1 MTTPDHEASNE
12 ARRQETE
19 QLLRKA
25 LHQHAQ
31 RVEPSPDAFFKINQR
46 IARKE
51 ERLKLPAM
59 LRVRLQ
65 PSMVASIVLLIALT
79 VVTTLLL
86 TRDDNSSQPV
96 NVASPPSSAAPEPQE
111 NPPVSQPANPVTD
124 RGERGGP
131 GEQEGQGRQESQGQP
146 GSGEG
151 QSEPGGQVVTGPAP
165 DNTPTSPPAVSPPA
179 AATTL
184 APTAEELPA
193 AEPPPAP
200 DLAYAIRP
208 LQVASKGQVIV
219 YKDHDTSSEQ
229 LGVIPVSSEGG
240 DYLATGIRATDYD
253 GNNWSEVRLPD
264 GETGWVGLETVA
276 IVPAAFSAADESAV
290 IMAGYHLLSIVAANE
305 SANEIESTGDE
316 AAAGETAAPDIFLPN
331 TSLTVS
337 SRGVYVASVVGAG
350 NVYGRYSPSEF
361 LEAFGAEDAAE
372 TQPSVASL
380 YSQLACLAGNAD
392 VIYGSDSDIAPPAAM
407 QVLPYVAITSI
418 NPDNDCRV
426 LVYFDYLR
434 GQAEIIGFSVH
445 N

>member
-1 MTTPDHEASNE
+1 MTTPDHE

-19 QLLRKA
+19 QLLHKA

-86 TRDDNSSQPV
+86 TRDDNPSQPV
-96 NVASPPSSAAPEPQE
+96 DVASTPSSAAPEPQE

-124 RGERGGP
+124 PAPDEQGGP
-131 GEQEGQGRQESQGQP
+131 GEQEGQGEP
-146 GSGEG
+146 GSREG
-151 QSEPGGQVVTGPAP
+151 QGDPGGQVVISPSP
-165 DNTPTSPPAVSPPA
+165 DNTPDTTSEPTSPPATAP
-179 AATTL
+179 
-184 APTAEELPA
+184 APTTTVEEPLTA
-193 AEPPPAP
+193 DPPPP
-200 DLAYAIRP
+200 SELSYAIRP

-229 LGVIPVSSEGG
+229 LGVIPVSSGAD
-240 DYLATGIRATDYD
+240 DYLATGIRATDYN
-253 GNNWSEVRLPD
+253 GNHWSEVRLPT

-276 IVPAAFSAADESAV
+276 IVPSALSEADEGSMIA
-290 IMAGYHLLSIVAANE
+290 AGYQLLGVVAANE
-305 SANEIESTGDE
+305 IAEEDASEAN
-316 AAAGETAAPDIFLPN
+316 IFLPN
-331 TSLTVS
+331 TSLNVS
-337 SRGVYVASVVGAG
+337 SRGVYVASVFGPGA
-350 NVYGRYSPSEF
+350 VYGRYSPSEF
-361 LEAFGAEDAAE
+361 LEAFGAEEAAAN
-372 TQPSVASL
+372 QPSIASL

-392 VIYGSDSDIAPPAAM
+392 VVSGSVSDIAPPAAM
-407 QVLPYVAITSI
+407 QVLPYVAITSPEPG
-418 NPDNDCRV
+418 NACRV

>member
-1 MTTPDHEASNE
+1 MTTPDHE

-19 QLLRKA
+19 QLLHKA

-86 TRDDNSSQPV
+86 TRDDSPSQPV
-96 NVASPPSSAAPEPQE
+96 DVASTPSSAAPEPQE
-111 NPPVSQPANPVTD
+111 NPPVSQPANPEPD
-124 RGERGGP
+124 PAPDEQGGP
-131 GEQEGQGRQESQGQP
+131 GEQEGP
-146 GSGEG
+146 GSQERQDGTGSLEG
-151 QSEPGGQVVTGPAP
+151 QGDPGGQVVTVPAP
-165 DNTPTSPPAVSPPA
+165 PNTPDTTSDPTSPPATAP
-179 AATTL
+179 
-184 APTAEELPA
+184 APTTTVEEPLTTD
-193 AEPPPAP
+193 PPPP
-200 DLAYAIRP
+200 SELSYAIRP

-240 DYLATGIRATDYD
+240 DYLATGIRATDYN
-253 GNNWSEVRLPD
+253 GNHWSEVRLPT

-276 IVPAAFSAADESAV
+276 IVPSALSEADEGSMIA
-290 IMAGYHLLSIVAANE
+290 AGYQLLGVVAANE
-305 SANEIESTGDE
+305 IAAEDASEAN
-316 AAAGETAAPDIFLPN
+316 IFLPN
-331 TSLTVS
+331 TSLNVS
-337 SRGVYVASVVGAG
+337 SRGVYVASVFGPGA
-350 NVYGRYSPSEF
+350 VYGRYSPSEF
-361 LEAFGAEDAAE
+361 LEAFGAEEAAAN
-372 TQPSVASL
+372 QPSIASL

-392 VIYGSDSDIAPPAAM
+392 VVSESVSDIAPPAAM
-407 QVLPYVAITSI
+407 QVLPYVAITSPEPG
-418 NPDNDCRV
+418 NACRV

>member
-1 MTTPDHEASNE
+1 MTTPDHE

-19 QLLRKA
+19 QLLHKA

-86 TRDDNSSQPV
+86 TRDDNPSQPV
-96 NVASPPSSAAPEPQE
+96 DVASTPSSTAPEPQE
-111 NPPVSQPANPVTD
+111 NPPVTQPANPEPD
-124 RGERGGP
+124 PAPDEQGGP
-131 GEQEGQGRQESQGQP
+131 GEQEEPGSQERQDGTGNREGQGD
-146 GSGEG
+146 
-151 QSEPGGQVVTGPAP
+151 PGGQVVTVPAP
-165 DNTPTSPPAVSPPA
+165 DNTPDTTSEPTSPPATAPAPTTTVEEPPA
-179 AATTL
+179 TD
-184 APTAEELPA
+184 
-193 AEPPPAP
+193 PPPPP

-240 DYLATGIRATDYD
+240 DYLATGIRATDYN
-253 GNNWSEVRLPD
+253 GNHWSEVRLPT

-276 IVPAAFSAADESAV
+276 IVPSALSEADEGSMIA
-290 IMAGYHLLSIVAANE
+290 AGYHLLGVVAANE
-305 SANEIESTGDE
+305 IAAEDASEAN
-316 AAAGETAAPDIFLPN
+316 IFLPN
-331 TSLTVS
+331 TSLNVS
-337 SRGVYVASVVGAG
+337 SRGVYVASVFGPGA
-350 NVYGRYSPSEF
+350 VYGRYSPSEF
-361 LEAFGAEDAAE
+361 LEAFGAEEAAAN
-372 TQPSVASL
+372 QPSIASL

-392 VIYGSDSDIAPPAAM
+392 VVSGSVSDIAPPAAM
-407 QVLPYVAITSI
+407 QVLPYVAITSPEPG
-418 NPDNDCRV
+418 NACRV

-445 N
+445 S

>member
-1 MTTPDHEASNE
+1 MTTPDHEARN
-12 ARRQETE
+12 QETE

-86 TRDDNSSQPV
+86 TRDDNPSQPV
-96 NVASPPSSAAPEPQE
+96 NVASTPSSAAPEPQE
-111 NPPVSQPANPVTD
+111 TPPVTQPANPAPGPAPD
-124 RGERGGP
+124 ERSGP
-131 GEQEGQGRQESQGQP
+131 GEQEEPGSQGETGSREGQG
-146 GSGEG
+146 
-151 QSEPGGQVVTGPAP
+151 EPGGQVVTGPAP
-165 DNTPTSPPAVSPPA
+165 DNTPVPTSEPTSPPATAPA
-179 AATTL
+179 PTTTVEEPATTD
-184 APTAEELPA
+184 P
-193 AEPPPAP
+193 PPPA

-208 LQVASKGQVIV
+208 LQVASKGQVVV

-229 LGVIPVSSEGG
+229 LGVIPVSSGAD
-240 DYLATGIRATDYD
+240 DYLATGIRATDYN
-253 GNNWSEVRLPD
+253 GNHWSEVRLPD

-276 IVPAAFSAADESAV
+276 IVPSALSEADEGSMIA
-290 IMAGYHLLSIVAANE
+290 AGYHLLGVVAANE
-305 SANEIESTGDE
+305 IADSEEDASEAN
-316 AAAGETAAPDIFLPN
+316 IFLPN
-331 TSLTVS
+331 TSLNVS
-337 SRGVYVASVVGAG
+337 SRGVYVASVFGPGA
-350 NVYGRYSPSEF
+350 VYGRYSPSEF
-361 LEAFGAEDAAE
+361 LEAFGAEEAAAN
-372 TQPSVASL
+372 QPSIASL
-380 YSQLACLAGNAD
+380 YSQLVCLAGNAD
-392 VIYGSDSDIAPPAAM
+392 VVSGSGSDIAPPAAM
-407 QVLPYVAITSI
+407 QVLPYVAITSPEPG
-418 NPDNDCRV
+418 NACRV

>member
-1 MTTPDHEASNE
+1 MTTPDHE

-19 QLLRKA
+19 QLLHKA

-96 NVASPPSSAAPEPQE
+96 NVASTPSSAAPEPQE
-111 NPPVSQPANPVTD
+111 NPPVTQPANPEPGPVSQ
-124 RGERGGP
+124 GP
-131 GEQEGQGRQESQGQP
+131 GEQEGQNEPGAQEGQGET
-146 GSGEG
+146 GSREG

-165 DNTPTSPPAVSPPA
+165 DNTPVPTPEPTSPPSTAPAPTTTAEEPPA
-179 AATTL
+179 AD
-184 APTAEELPA
+184 P
-193 AEPPPAP
+193 PPPA

-208 LQVASKGQVIV
+208 LQVASKGQVVV

-229 LGVIPVSSEGG
+229 LGVIPVSSGAD
-240 DYLATGIRATDYD
+240 DYLATGIRATDYN
-253 GNNWSEVRLPD
+253 GNHWSEVRLPT

-276 IVPAAFSAADESAV
+276 IVPSALSEADEGSMIA
-290 IMAGYHLLSIVAANE
+290 AGYHLLGVVAANE
-305 SANEIESTGDE
+305 IAEEDASEAN
-316 AAAGETAAPDIFLPN
+316 IFLPN
-331 TSLTVS
+331 TSLNVS
-337 SRGVYVASVVGAG
+337 SRGVYVASVFGPGA
-350 NVYGRYSPSEF
+350 VYGRYSPSEF
-361 LEAFGAEDAAE
+361 LEAFGADEAAAN
-372 TQPSVASL
+372 QPSIASL

-392 VIYGSDSDIAPPAAM
+392 VVSGSVSDIAPPAAM
-407 QVLPYVAITSI
+407 QVLPYVAITSPEPG
-418 NPDNDCRV
+418 NSCRV

>member
-1 MTTPDHEASNE
+1 MTTPDHE

-19 QLLRKA
+19 QLLHKA

-86 TRDDNSSQPV
+86 TRDDNPSQPV
-96 NVASPPSSAAPEPQE
+96 DVASTPSSAAPEPQE
-111 NPPVSQPANPVTD
+111 NPPVSQPANPEPD
-124 RGERGGP
+124 LAPDEQGGP
-131 GEQEGQGRQESQGQP
+131 GEQEGQGDPGSQGET
-146 GSGEG
+146 GSREG
-151 QSEPGGQVVTGPAP
+151 QGDPGGQVITAPAP
-165 DNTPTSPPAVSPPA
+165 DNTPDTTSEPTSPPATAP
-179 AATTL
+179 
-184 APTAEELPA
+184 APTTTVEEPLTA
-193 AEPPPAP
+193 DPPPP
-200 DLAYAIRP
+200 SDLAYAIRP

-240 DYLATGIRATDYD
+240 DYLATGIRATDYN
-253 GNNWSEVRLPD
+253 GNHWSEVRLPT

-276 IVPAAFSAADESAV
+276 IVPSALSEADEGSMIA
-290 IMAGYHLLSIVAANE
+290 AGYQLLGVVAANE
-305 SANEIESTGDE
+305 IAAEDASEAN
-316 AAAGETAAPDIFLPN
+316 IFLPN
-331 TSLTVS
+331 TSLNVS
-337 SRGVYVASVVGAG
+337 SRGVYVASVFGPGA
-350 NVYGRYSPSEF
+350 VYGRYSPSEF
-361 LEAFGAEDAAE
+361 LEAFGAEEAAAN
-372 TQPSVASL
+372 QPSIASL

-392 VIYGSDSDIAPPAAM
+392 VVSGSVSDIAPPAAM
-407 QVLPYVAITSI
+407 QVLPYVAITSPEPG
-418 NPDNDCRV
+418 NACRV

>member
-1 MTTPDHEASNE
+1 MTTPDHE

-19 QLLRKA
+19 QLLHKA

-86 TRDDNSSQPV
+86 TRDDNPSQPV
-96 NVASPPSSAAPEPQE
+96 DVASTPSSATPEPQE
-111 NPPVSQPANPVTD
+111 NPPVSQPANPEPD
-124 RGERGGP
+124 PAPDEQGGP
-131 GEQEGQGRQESQGQP
+131 GEQEGQSEP
-146 GSGEG
+146 GSQSELGSREG
-151 QSEPGGQVVTGPAP
+151 QGDPGGQVITAPAP
-165 DNTPTSPPAVSPPA
+165 DNTPDTTSEPTSPPATAPAPTTTVEEPPA
-179 AATTL
+179 TD
-184 APTAEELPA
+184 
-193 AEPPPAP
+193 PPPP
-200 DLAYAIRP
+200 SELSYAIRP

-229 LGVIPVSSEGG
+229 LGVIPVSSGAD
-240 DYLATGIRATDYD
+240 DYLATGIRATDYN
-253 GNNWSEVRLPD
+253 GNHWSEVRLPT

-276 IVPAAFSAADESAV
+276 IVPSALSEADEGSMIA
-290 IMAGYHLLSIVAANE
+290 AGYQLLGVVAANE
-305 SANEIESTGDE
+305 IAEEDASEAN
-316 AAAGETAAPDIFLPN
+316 IFLPN
-331 TSLTVS
+331 TSLNVS
-337 SRGVYVASVVGAG
+337 SRGVYVASVFGPGA
-350 NVYGRYSPSEF
+350 VYGRYSPSEF
-361 LEAFGAEDAAE
+361 LEAFGAEEAAAN
-372 TQPSVASL
+372 QPSIASL

-392 VIYGSDSDIAPPAAM
+392 VVSGSVSDIAPPAAM
-407 QVLPYVAITSI
+407 QVLPYVAITSPEPG
-418 NPDNDCRV
+418 NACRV

>member
-1 MTTPDHEASNE
+1 MKQDTLTMTTPDHE

-19 QLLRKA
+19 QLLHKA

-96 NVASPPSSAAPEPQE
+96 DVASTPSSVAPEPQE
-111 NPPVSQPANPVTD
+111 PPPVTQPANPVTD
-124 RGERGGP
+124 PAPDEQGGP
-131 GEQEGQGRQESQGQP
+131 GEQEGQGEP
-146 GSGEG
+146 GSQSEPGSREG
-151 QSEPGGQVVTGPAP
+151 QGDPGGQVVTAPAP
-165 DNTPTSPPAVSPPA
+165 DNTPDTTSEPTSPPATAPAPTTTVEEPPA
-179 AATTL
+179 TD
-184 APTAEELPA
+184 
-193 AEPPPAP
+193 PPPP
-200 DLAYAIRP
+200 SELSYAIRP
-208 LQVASKGQVIV
+208 LQVASKGQVTV
-219 YKDHDTSSEQ
+219 SKDHDTSSEQ
-229 LGVIPVSSEGG
+229 LGLIPVSSEGG
-240 DYLATGIRATDYD
+240 DYLATGIRATDYN
-253 GNNWSEVRLPD
+253 GNHWSEVRLPT

-276 IVPAAFSAADESAV
+276 IVPSALSEADEGSMIA
-290 IMAGYHLLSIVAANE
+290 AGYQLLGVVAANE
-305 SANEIESTGDE
+305 IAAEDASEAN
-316 AAAGETAAPDIFLPN
+316 IFLPN
-331 TSLTVS
+331 TSLNVS
-337 SRGVYVASVVGAG
+337 SRGVYVASVFGPGA
-350 NVYGRYSPSEF
+350 VYGRYSPSEF
-361 LEAFGAEDAAE
+361 LEAFGAEEAAAN
-372 TQPSVASL
+372 QPSIASL

-392 VIYGSDSDIAPPAAM
+392 VVSGSVSDIAPPAAM
-407 QVLPYVAITSI
+407 QVLPYVAITSPEPG
-418 NPDNDCRV
+418 NACRV

>member
-1 MTTPDHEASNE
+1 MTTPDHE

-19 QLLRKA
+19 QLLHKA

-86 TRDDNSSQPV
+86 TRDDNPSQPV
-96 NVASPPSSAAPEPQE
+96 DVASTPSSAAPEPQE
-111 NPPVSQPANPVTD
+111 NPPVTQPANPEPGPAPD
-124 RGERGGP
+124 EQGGP
-131 GEQEGQGRQESQGQP
+131 GEQEGQGEPGSQGEP
-146 GSGEG
+146 GNREG
-151 QSEPGGQVVTGPAP
+151 QGDPGGQVVTVPAP
-165 DNTPTSPPAVSPPA
+165 DNTPDTTSEPTSPPATAP
-179 AATTL
+179 
-184 APTAEELPA
+184 APTTTVEEPLTA
-193 AEPPPAP
+193 DPPPP
-200 DLAYAIRP
+200 SELSYAIRP

-219 YKDHDTSSEQ
+219 YKDHDISSEQ

-240 DYLATGIRATDYD
+240 DYLATGIRATDYN
-253 GNNWSEVRLPD
+253 GNHWSEVRLPT

-276 IVPAAFSAADESAV
+276 IVPSALSEADEGSMIA
-290 IMAGYHLLSIVAANE
+290 AGYQLLGVVAANE
-305 SANEIESTGDE
+305 IAEEDASEAN
-316 AAAGETAAPDIFLPN
+316 IFLPN
-331 TSLTVS
+331 TSLNVS
-337 SRGVYVASVVGAG
+337 SRGVYVASVFGPGA
-350 NVYGRYSPSEF
+350 VYGRYSPSEF
-361 LEAFGAEDAAE
+361 LEAFGAEAAAAN
-372 TQPSVASL
+372 QPSIASL

-392 VIYGSDSDIAPPAAM
+392 VVSGSVSDIAPPAAM
-407 QVLPYVAITSI
+407 QVLPYVAITSPEPG
-418 NPDNDCRV
+418 NACRV

-445 N
+445 S

>member
-1 MTTPDHEASNE
+1 MTTDHEARANS
-12 ARRQETE
+12 QETE
-19 QLLRKA
+19 QLLRQA

-51 ERLKLPAM
+51 EGFKLPAM

-96 NVASPPSSAAPEPQE
+96 DIASTPSSVAPEPQE
-111 NPPVSQPANPVTD
+111 NPPVSQPANPATD

-165 DNTPTSPPAVSPPA
+165 ANTPTSPPATSPPA
-179 AATTL
+179 STTP
-184 APTAEELPA
+184 APTAEESPTTD
-193 AEPPPAP
+193 PPPP
-200 DLAYAIRP
+200 SDLAYAIRP

-392 VIYGSDSDIAPPAAM
+392 VVSGSVSDIAPPAAM

>member
-1 MTTPDHEASNE
+1 MTTPDHE

-19 QLLRKA
+19 QLLHKA

-86 TRDDNSSQPV
+86 TRDDNPSQPV
-96 NVASPPSSAAPEPQE
+96 DVASTPSSTAPEPQE
-111 NPPVSQPANPVTD
+111 NPPVSQPANPEPD
-124 RGERGGP
+124 PAPDEQGGP
-131 GEQEGQGRQESQGQP
+131 GEQEGQGDPGSQGEP
-146 GSGEG
+146 GSREG
-151 QSEPGGQVVTGPAP
+151 QGDPGGQVITAPAP
-165 DNTPTSPPAVSPPA
+165 DNTPDTTSEPTSPPATAPAPTTTVEEPPA
-179 AATTL
+179 TD
-184 APTAEELPA
+184 
-193 AEPPPAP
+193 PPPP
-200 DLAYAIRP
+200 SELSYAIRP

-240 DYLATGIRATDYD
+240 DYLATGIRATDYN
-253 GNNWSEVRLPD
+253 GNHWTEVRLPT

-276 IVPAAFSAADESAV
+276 IVPSALSEADEGSMIA
-290 IMAGYHLLSIVAANE
+290 AGYQLLGVVAANE
-305 SANEIESTGDE
+305 IAEEDASEAN
-316 AAAGETAAPDIFLPN
+316 IFLPN
-331 TSLTVS
+331 TSLNVS
-337 SRGVYVASVVGAG
+337 SRGVYVASVFGPGA
-350 NVYGRYSPSEF
+350 VYGRYSPSEF
-361 LEAFGAEDAAE
+361 LEAFGAEEAAAN
-372 TQPSVASL
+372 QPSIASL

-392 VIYGSDSDIAPPAAM
+392 VVSGSVSDIVPPAAM
-407 QVLPYVAITSI
+407 QVLPYVAITSPEPG
-418 NPDNDCRV
+418 NACRV

-445 N
+445 S

>member
-96 NVASPPSSAAPEPQE
+96 NVASPPSSAAPELQE

-124 RGERGGP
+124 PAPDERSEP
-131 GEQEGQGRQESQGQP
+131 GNQAEPSRQGSQGES
-146 GSGEG
+146 GSREG

-208 LQVASKGQVIV
+208 LQVASKGQVII
-219 YKDHDTSSEQ
+219 YRDHDTASEQ
-229 LGVIPVSSEGG
+229 IGTIPVSSEEA

-253 GNNWSEVRLPD
+253 GNHWSEVRLPS
-264 GETGWVGLETVA
+264 GETGWVELETVA
-276 IVPAAFSAADESAV
+276 IMPAVVSPADEGVV
-290 IMAGYHLLSIVAANE
+290 IMAGYQLLSTV
-305 SANEIESTGDE
+305 SANEIAEEDASE
-316 AAAGETAAPDIFLPN
+316 ANIFLPN

-337 SRGVYVASVVGAG
+337 SRGVYVASVVGPG
-350 NVYGRYSPSEF
+350 VVYGRYSPSEF
-361 LEAFGAEDAAE
+361 LEAFGAEEAAE
-372 TQPSVASL
+372 TQPSIASL

-418 NPDNDCRV
+418 NPDNACRV

>member
-1 MTTPDHEASNE
+1 MTTPDHE

-19 QLLRKA
+19 QLLHKA

-96 NVASPPSSAAPEPQE
+96 DVASTPSSVAPEPQE
-111 NPPVSQPANPVTD
+111 NPPVTQPANPEPGPAPD
-124 RGERGGP
+124 ERSGP
-131 GEQEGQGRQESQGQP
+131 GEQEEPGSQGETGSREGQGD
-146 GSGEG
+146 
-151 QSEPGGQVVTGPAP
+151 PGGQVVTGTAP
-165 DNTPTSPPAVSPPA
+165 DNAPVTTPEPTSPPPTAPAPTTTVEEPPA
-179 AATTL
+179 AD
-184 APTAEELPA
+184 P
-193 AEPPPAP
+193 PPPA

-229 LGVIPVSSEGG
+229 LGVIPVSSGAD
-240 DYLATGIRATDYD
+240 DYLATGIRATDYN
-253 GNNWSEVRLPD
+253 GNHWSEVRLPT

-276 IVPAAFSAADESAV
+276 IVPSALSEADEGSMIA
-290 IMAGYHLLSIVAANE
+290 AGYHLLGVVAANE
-305 SANEIESTGDE
+305 IADSEEDASEAN
-316 AAAGETAAPDIFLPN
+316 IFLPN
-331 TSLTVS
+331 TSLNVS
-337 SRGVYVASVVGAG
+337 SRGVYVASVFGPGA
-350 NVYGRYSPSEF
+350 VYGRYSPSEF
-361 LEAFGAEDAAE
+361 LEAFGADEAAAN
-372 TQPSVASL
+372 QPSIASL

-392 VIYGSDSDIAPPAAM
+392 VVSGSGSDIAPPAAM
-407 QVLPYVAITSI
+407 QVLPYVAITSAEPG
-418 NPDNDCRV
+418 NACRV

>member
-1 MTTPDHEASNE
+1 MTTPDHE

-19 QLLRKA
+19 QLLHKA

-96 NVASPPSSAAPEPQE
+96 DVASTPSSAAPEPQE
-111 NPPVSQPANPVTD
+111 NPPVTQPENPATD
-124 RGERGGP
+124 PVPDERGGP
-131 GEQEGQGRQESQGQP
+131 GEQEGP
-146 GSGEG
+146 GSQERQDGTGSLEG
-151 QSEPGGQVVTGPAP
+151 QGDPGGQVVTVPAP
-165 DNTPTSPPAVSPPA
+165 PNTPGTTSDPTSPPATAP
-179 AATTL
+179 
-184 APTAEELPA
+184 APTTTVEEPLTADP
-193 AEPPPAP
+193 PPPA

-219 YKDHDTSSEQ
+219 YKDHDISSEQ

-240 DYLATGIRATDYD
+240 DYLATGIRATDYN
-253 GNNWSEVRLPD
+253 GNHWSEVRLPT

-276 IVPAAFSAADESAV
+276 IVPSALSEADEGSMIA
-290 IMAGYHLLSIVAANE
+290 AGYQLLGVVAANE
-305 SANEIESTGDE
+305 IAAEDASEAN
-316 AAAGETAAPDIFLPN
+316 IFLPN
-331 TSLTVS
+331 TSLNVS
-337 SRGVYVASVVGAG
+337 SRGVYVASVFGPGA
-350 NVYGRYSPSEF
+350 VYGRYSPSEF
-361 LEAFGAEDAAE
+361 LEAFGAEEAAAN
-372 TQPSVASL
+372 QPSIASL

-392 VIYGSDSDIAPPAAM
+392 VVSGSVSDIAPPAAM
-407 QVLPYVAITSI
+407 QVLPYVAITSPEPG
-418 NPDNDCRV
+418 NACRV

-445 N
+445 S

>member
-1 MTTPDHEASNE
+1 MTTPDHE

-19 QLLRKA
+19 QLLHKA

-86 TRDDNSSQPV
+86 TRDDNPSQPV
-96 NVASPPSSAAPEPQE
+96 DVASTPSSAAPEPQE
-111 NPPVSQPANPVTD
+111 NPPATQPANPVTD
-124 RGERGGP
+124 PAPDEQGGP
-131 GEQEGQGRQESQGQP
+131 GEQEGQGEP
-146 GSGEG
+146 GS
-151 QSEPGGQVVTGPAP
+151 QSEPGSREGQGDPGGQVITAPAP
-165 DNTPTSPPAVSPPA
+165 DNTPDTTSEPTSPPATAPAPTTTVEEPPA
-179 AATTL
+179 TD
-184 APTAEELPA
+184 
-193 AEPPPAP
+193 PPPP
-200 DLAYAIRP
+200 SELSYAIRP

-240 DYLATGIRATDYD
+240 DYLATGIRATDYN
-253 GNNWSEVRLPD
+253 GNHWSEVRLPT

-276 IVPAAFSAADESAV
+276 IVPSALSEADEGSMIA
-290 IMAGYHLLSIVAANE
+290 AGYQLLGVVAANE
-305 SANEIESTGDE
+305 IAEEDASEAN
-316 AAAGETAAPDIFLPN
+316 IFLPN
-331 TSLTVS
+331 TSLNVS
-337 SRGVYVASVVGAG
+337 SRGVYVASVFGPGA
-350 NVYGRYSPSEF
+350 VYGRYSPSEF
-361 LEAFGAEDAAE
+361 LESFGAEEAAAN
-372 TQPSVASL
+372 QPSIASL

-392 VIYGSDSDIAPPAAM
+392 VVSGSVSDIAPPAAM
-407 QVLPYVAITSI
+407 QVLPYVAITSPEPG
-418 NPDNDCRV
+418 NACRV